1 MDEGREVYCMTP
13 GGGRDAAG
21 EVEAAAVQHAVLA
34 GRHITALTIICKK
47 RALTIKGTR
56 SKDIIIIF

>member
-1 MDEGREVYCMTP
+1 MTP

-34 GRHITALTIICKK
+34 GRHITALTIIWKK
-47 RALTIKGTR
+47 RTLTVKGTR
-56 SKDIIIIF
+56 SRDRIPIF